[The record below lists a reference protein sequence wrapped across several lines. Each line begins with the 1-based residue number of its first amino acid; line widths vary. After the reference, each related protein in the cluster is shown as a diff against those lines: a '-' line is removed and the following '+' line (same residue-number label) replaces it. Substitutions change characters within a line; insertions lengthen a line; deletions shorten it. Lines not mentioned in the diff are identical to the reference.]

1 MEAFTTDGSNI
12 VPKDG
17 VYIPFTSQQAI
28 VRFELQKSD
37 GSDLYATKFIVTDK
51 NTGKLVQ
58 SIDAKSGTKTY
69 GQVALTP
76 NNNTSWV
83 YNVALNLEDNTSDLR
98 LFALDSDGNL
108 YTYEKSGVT
117 FTKGKYYRVKVK
129 MESRD
134 KYPLKDITP
143 VDKQFIGG

>member
-1 MEAFTTDGSNI
+1 MPRTNSQVLNAWRRSQQNGSNI

-37 GSDLYATKFIVTDK
+37 GTDLYATKFIVTDK

-76 NNNTSWV
+76 NGTHWPGCIS
-83 YNVALNLEDNTSDLR
+83 
-98 LFALDSDGNL
+98 
-108 YTYEKSGVT
+108 
-117 FTKGKYYRVKVK
+117 
-129 MESRD
+129 M
-134 KYPLKDITP
+134 
-143 VDKQFIGG
+143 